1 LFCLIF
7 FGIAAAQDSQVVDRI
22 VAVVNDD
29 IILLSELN
37 RVFDPYAEN
46 IRRRG
51 LPIEEERAMLFKVRE
66 EILSHLIDR
75 KLTDQESKRLGITVS
90 DKEIDSAIERIKE
103 ANFYTDESMREALEK
118 EGMTMEEY
126 REQMEEQILRS
137 KLVNFEVRS
146 KIIITKE
153 DIASYYESHKD
164 VYQGKKKYHFRN
176 ILMKAPA
183 EDDKKIEVKEKMEII
198 LARLKAGEP
207 FEKLAEKYSELPSAA
222 KGGDL
227 GVFEYD
233 VLSPQLKEA
242 IKGLNTGD
250 VTPVLDTDLGYQI
263 FFIQEIVEPESKSLE
278 EALPEI
284 EENLYKEIVDSKF
297 KSWLED
303 LRKRSHIKIIR

>member
-1 LFCLIF
+1 M
-7 FGIAAAQDSQVVDRI
+7 VDRI

-51 LPIEEERAMLFKVRE
+51 LPTEEERAMLFKVRE
-66 EILSHLIDR
+66 EILSHLIDQ

-90 DKEIDSAIERIKE
+90 DKEIDSAVERIKE

-118 EGMTMEEY
+118 EGLTMEEY

-153 DIASYYESHKD
+153 DIASYYENHKD

-176 ILMKAPA
+176 ILMKPPA
-183 EDDKKIEVKEKMEII
+183 DDEKKLEVKEKMEII
-198 LARLKAGEP
+198 LARLKEGEP
-207 FEKLAEKYSELPSAA
+207 FERLAEKYSELPSAE

-227 GVFEYD
+227 GVFDYD

-242 IKGLNTGD
+242 IKGLKAGD
-250 VTPVLDTDLGYQI
+250 FTPVLDTDLGYQI
-263 FFIQEIVEPESKSLE
+263 FFIQEIIEPSSKSLE